1 MRVLSGIQPTGRFH
15 WGNYFGAIKQYIDL
29 QDNEQAFYF
38 IADLHALTTIRNADR
53 LRQNTLEAA
62 IDLLALGLDPKRA
75 TLFRQ
80 SDVPE
85 ITDLTWILM
94 TITQMGLLEKCHA
107 YKDKKEKGIAADA
120 GLFTYPVL
128 MAADILLYDS
138 DMVPVGQDQIQH
150 VEVTRD
156 LAQRFNNLFGETL
169 TLPESR
175 VMDSSAK
182 VPGIDGEKM
191 SKSYRNVIEIFEA
204 PKKQRKRI
212 MSIKTNS
219 ATLEDAK
226 DPDSCSVFALY
237 KLFADETQQTELA
250 ARYRA
255 GGMGYGEAKQA
266 VHDAALEY
274 FGAARERREQL
285 ASDTD
290 TLNDILSEGALKARE
305 KGKEVLERVQSA
317 CGLGTARLSK

>member
-29 QDNEQAFYF
+29 QDNDQAFYF
-38 IADLHALTTIRNADR
+38 IADLHALTTIRNADQ
-53 LRQNTLEAA
+53 LRQNTQEAA

-80 SDVPE
+80 SDIPE
-85 ITDLTWILM
+85 VTSLTWILM
-94 TITQMGLLEKCHA
+94 TITQMSLLEKCHA
-107 YKDKKEKGIAADA
+107 YKDKKAKGIAADA

-138 DMVPVGQDQIQH
+138 DLVPVGQDQIQH

-156 LAQRFNNLFGETL
+156 LAQRFNTLFRETI
-169 TLPESR
+169 TIPESR
-175 VMDSSAK
+175 VLDSSAK

-191 SKSYRNVIEIFEA
+191 SKSYRNVIEIFEP
-204 PKKQRKRI
+204 PKKQRKKV
-212 MSIKTNS
+212 MSIKTDS
-219 ATLEDAK
+219 ATLEDPK

-237 KLFADETQQTELA
+237 KLFANESQQAELA

-255 GGMGYGEAKQA
+255 GGMGYGDAKQA
-266 VHDAALEY
+266 VHEAALEY
-274 FGAARERREQL
+274 FREARERREQL
-285 ASDTD
+285 SADTD
-290 TLNDILSEGALKARE
+290 TVNDILSEGARTARE

-317 CGLGTARLSK
+317 CGLSTTHFSL